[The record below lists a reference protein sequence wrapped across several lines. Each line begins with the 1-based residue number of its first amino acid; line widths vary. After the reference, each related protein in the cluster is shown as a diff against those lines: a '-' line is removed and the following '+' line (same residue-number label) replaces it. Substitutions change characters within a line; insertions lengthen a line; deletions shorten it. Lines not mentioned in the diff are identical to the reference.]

1 MVHNVTLKSSLSQ
14 QESVYLIHV
23 PSLLKNGKK
32 ISAGFQVLPGAM
44 SQNTL
49 SKHQV

>member
-1 MVHNVTLKSSLSQ
+1 MMHNVTLKTSLSK

-32 ISAGFQVLPGAM
+32 LSAGFQVLPGAM

-49 SKHQV
+49 